1 MEAILFEE
9 QSMAAQEEWAVRKAG
24 TFRQLSRSETV
35 VIWPRKRKRVELR
48 CVLEAKLMSLD
59 DELEE
64 GERQGG
70 IRTMATSLG

>member
-1 MEAILFEE
+1 M
-9 QSMAAQEEWAVRKAG
+9 
-24 TFRQLSRSETV
+24 
-35 VIWPRKRKRVELR
+35 IWPRKRKRVELR